1 MRATLFVPSFDRSF
15 TAVVHRLASSG
26 LGREPGPRRVR
37 NAFRLADFARLVA
50 AAAAT
55 GAAAAAA
62 AAAVAVA
69 VAVVVAFLIESGR
82 SLKRDG
88 LFVDETNSDA
98 TWSPASLFS
107 FAKAP
112 FVCRR
117 SPTRPALLAQL
128 APISLKPDITLYSP
142 LSTRKSPKNRTNLN
156 KKTQ

>member
-50 AAAAT
+50 AAAAG

-62 AAAVAVA
+62 AVA

>member
-50 AAAAT
+50 AAAAAG

-62 AAAVAVA
+62 AVA

>member
-50 AAAAT
+50 AAAAA
-55 GAAAAAA
+55 GGAAAA

-69 VAVVVAFLIESGR
+69 VFVAFLIESGR

>member
-50 AAAAT
+50 AAAA
-55 GAAAAAA
+55 GGAAAA

-69 VAVVVAFLIESGR
+69 VFVAFLIESGR